1 MAPTAG
7 RHKLSGTTHFQDKD
21 MNKPTQLI
29 SSVMLA
35 LAAAGSAWAQAT
47 ADEHAA
53 HHPAAAAAAS
63 APAPAPAPAAQAS
76 MPGGMHDMKAMHEK
90 HQKEMKQIHGTK
102 SAAKRQKLMDK
113 HMKEMHEHMD
123 KNGGMDKAGGMGMM
137 GQGMGA
143 SAPASKP
150 Y

>member
-29 SSVMLA
+29 SSVLVA
-35 LAAAGSAWAQAT
+35 LAAAGSACAQAT
-47 ADEHAA
+47 TDEHAA
-53 HHPAAAAAAS
+53 HHPAVAAAAS
-63 APAPAPAPAAQAS
+63 APAPAAQAS

-150 Y
+150 Q

>member
-1 MAPTAG
+1 
-7 RHKLSGTTHFQDKD
+7 

-29 SSVMLA
+29 SAVMLA
-35 LAAAGSAWAQAT
+35 LAAAGSAWAQAAT
-47 ADEHAA
+47 DEHAA
-53 HHPAAAAAAS
+53 HHPAVAGAAS
-63 APAPAPAPAAQAS
+63 APAPAAQAS

-90 HQKEMKQIHGTK
+90 HQKEMKQIHGSK

-123 KNGGMDKAGGMGMM
+123 KNGSMDKAGGMGMM

-150 Y
+150 H

>member
-1 MAPTAG
+1 M
-7 RHKLSGTTHFQDKD
+7 H
-21 MNKPTQLI
+21 KPTQVI
-29 SSVMLA
+29 STMMLA
-35 LAAAGSAWAQAT
+35 LAAAGSACAQAK

-53 HHPAAAAAAS
+53 HHPAVAAAS
-63 APAPAPAPAAQAS
+63 SAPAPAAQSS

-123 KNGGMDKAGGMGMM
+123 KSGGM
-137 GQGMGA
+137 GMGA

-150 Y
+150 Q